1 MLPLFS
7 SNKRGERRVSPRV
20 YRLLL
25 STHIIVSV
33 GWLGIVF
40 AKLVLGLHAMTSD
53 APDVSE
59 APLAA
64 RVIRRI
70 GMGPRRVIGLSHEGE
85 HGGRIAAIDKKTD
98 RDWLVELGRDHRR
111 PSDGVDA

>member
-1 MLPLFS
+1 VFPLFS

-40 AKLVLGLHAMTSD
+40 AKLILGLHAMTSD
-53 APDVSE
+53 APDVSD
-59 APLAA
+59 ALRKVCA
-64 RVIRRI
+64 
-70 GMGPRRVIGLSHEGE
+70 EGV
-85 HGGRIAAIDKKTD
+85 HTWPHYRSCSISRA
-98 RDWLVELGRDHRR
+98 
-111 PSDGVDA
+111 S